1 MQENYL
7 AKWLNNE
14 LSEEE
19 LAEFKK
25 SAEYTSYKRIIE
37 ASSKIETPQFNADQ
51 AWTSIKSANEKEEEV
66 LPLHPYKSFFG

>member
-14 LSEEE
+14 LSEGE

-25 SAEYTSYKRIIE
+25 SGEYASYQRIIE
-37 ASSKIETPQFNADQ
+37 ASNSWEAPDFDMDRELMAIKNKRVLTDSKVVQ
-51 AWTSIKSANEKEEEV
+51 
-66 LPLHPYKSFFG
+66 

>member
-19 LAEFKK
+19 LAAFKR
-25 SAEYTSYKRIIE
+25 SEEYASYQKIVRAADALE
-37 ASSKIETPQFNADQ
+37 APSFDMEKALGDLKARQL
-51 AWTSIKSANEKEEEV
+51 NERN
-66 LPLHPYKSFFG
+66 